1 MSMHLLVYHALLDV
15 KHVQMIM
22 FVLNVKIQ
30 LKNLLAKE
38 MHVLLVQ
45 PHSVILAHQLMSV
58 LNMLFVQLQDNLLIL
73 KVLLV
78 ILVI

>member
-58 LNMLFVQLQDNLLIL
+58 LNMLFVQIQDNLLIL